1 MKTMSWFLSL
11 AGLSLLYVTS
21 AAAQGSVD
29 AYVGV
34 GGITDKSNGL
44 AIDTFG
50 TGNFANTPT
59 LKGVTMDMGGSI
71 FVTPHFGFGGE
82 LSFRPGKSDYSG
94 LQYRPMFY
102 DFNGIWKPSLKSKR
116 VVSEFKG
123 GVGGVNL
130 RFYAPSACD
139 VFAGCSSANTFLESS
154 NHFQVHAGAG
164 VRFYVTP
171 SIFVRPQFDL
181 HWVHN
186 FFQFGSDIVPQ
197 YSAVVGYTFGGR

>member
-1 MKTMSWFLSL
+1 MKSVSWFLSL

-21 AAAQGSVD
+21 AAAQGTVD
-29 AYVGV
+29 AYIGA
-34 GGITDKSNGL
+34 GGINDKSNGL

-59 LKGVTMDMGGSI
+59 LKGVTMNLGGS
-71 FVTPHFGFGGE
+71 FFFTRQFGFGAE
-82 LSFRPGKSDYSG
+82 VALRPGKTDYAG

-102 DFNGIWKPSLKSKR
+102 DFNGIWKPPLKSKR
-116 VVSEFKG
+116 VVPEVQG

-130 RFYAPSACD
+130 RFYAPSTACD
-139 VFAGCSSANTFLESS
+139 VFAGCSSANTYIESS

-164 VRFYVTP
+164 VRFYVTS
-171 SIFVRPQFDL
+171 SIFVRPQFDF

-186 FFQFGSDIVPQ
+186 FFQFGSNIVPQ
-197 YSAVVGYTFGGR
+197 YSAVVGYTFGR